1 VENPVQTEQENP
13 EHIETPVYCL
23 LLKSLFLL
31 PKITRLG
38 SKTRK
43 KDSILA
49 EQENVIMQLQCAISK
64 LHQINSL
71 QAHKST

>member
-23 LLKSLFLL
+23 LLKCLFLL

-38 SKTRK
+38 YKTRK

-64 LHQINSL
+64 LHQIKPINRKGL
-71 QAHKST
+71 

>member
-23 LLKSLFLL
+23 LLKCLFLL

-38 SKTRK
+38 YKTRK

-71 QAHKST
+71 QADKS